1 MLLRVN
7 ILLLISLLVII
18 SRRRVNRAKFVPL
31 RLSDDGVIFLG
42 SFVPTA
48 VDDVYGFEALIRL
61 VVVQSLDSVVIGGV
75 DVWLAPDIRQTVAIF
90 PVINALRDILKLP
103 HLEQRSSLD
112 WRRRQLFCHFILQ
125 VSQVH
130 PMPLHYL
137 L

>member
-31 RLSDDGVIFLG
+31 RLPDDGVIFFG

-48 VDDVYGFEALIRL
+48 VGDDYGFEAIIRL

-75 DVWLAPDIRQTVAIF
+75 DVWLAPDIRQIF
-90 PVINALRDILKLP
+90 PVVDALRDILKLP

-130 PMPLHYL
+130 PMPLDYL